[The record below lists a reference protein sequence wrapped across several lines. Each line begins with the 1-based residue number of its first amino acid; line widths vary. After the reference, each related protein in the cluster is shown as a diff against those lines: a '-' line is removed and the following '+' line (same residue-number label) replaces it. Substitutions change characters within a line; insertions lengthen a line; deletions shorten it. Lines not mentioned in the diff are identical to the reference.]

1 MVAKATLKHFTVAQ
15 RFSQGDATRSRSI
28 DNNYR
33 FLTMDFTKR
42 RLRRLNDQIFE
53 FIEESCP
60 EEDLEKSWKVMQSLY
75 YDLFMLRAIREA
87 KEAVQPGDTM
97 LYEEALRIY
106 RSL

>member
-1 MVAKATLKHFTVAQ
+1 MVAKATLKHFTVAE
-15 RFSQGDATRSRSI
+15 RFSKGDARRSGSI
-28 DNNYR
+28 DNYQ
-33 FLTMDFTKR
+33 FLAMDFTRR

-60 EEDLEKSWKVMQSLY
+60 EEDLEKAWKVMQSLY
-75 YDLFMLRAIREA
+75 YDLYMLRAIREA

-97 LYEEALRIY
+97 LYEEALRVY